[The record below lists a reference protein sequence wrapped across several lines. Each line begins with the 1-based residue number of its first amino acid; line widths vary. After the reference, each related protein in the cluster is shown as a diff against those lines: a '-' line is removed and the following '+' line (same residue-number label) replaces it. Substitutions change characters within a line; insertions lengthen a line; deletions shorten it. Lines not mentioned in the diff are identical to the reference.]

1 MTWPIS
7 SEAVSSRE
15 PTWRLTAAMT
25 WPDAYGYL
33 LRIRK
38 AFGPRR
44 RIRLRRSSPDASASQ
59 KMHPAAVASGAP
71 AVVTYAIRDGA
82 QSRSTR
88 LRGDLLGVDQLAES
102 LPHLEERHPL
112 FGNADA
118 VSGLGVTALSG

>member
-7 SEAVSSRE
+7 SEAASSRE

-38 AFGPRR
+38 AFRPRR
-44 RIRLRRSSPDASASQ
+44 RMRFPLSSPDASASQ
-59 KMHPAAVASGAP
+59 KMHPAGVAGGAP
-71 AVVTYAIRDGA
+71 ADVTYAIRHGA

-88 LRGDLLGVDQLAES
+88 LRGDLLGVDQLAAS
-102 LPHLEERHPL
+102 LPPLEERPPL
-112 FGNADA
+112 WGNAA
-118 VSGLGVTALSG
+118 P